1 MLTTLINSIPATDD
15 PVPVFPSVQIGFD
28 ERGDK
33 QHQILITEPEKPN
46 PVTGLFAV
54 MTYLDARGFIASRR
68 ITMKRLS
75 LHWNVPTLFVWC
87 HEVNGIR
94 GFRRNKINHLTTEN
108 GEIFLENEFW
118 ASIGI
123 DPDAVLKD
131 QVTPEHR
138 RFKRFLEPQI
148 QILVALARGSG
159 KMTRYQISAIVD
171 YVKTEMKDAGIEL
184 SSIEEKYLVNYIRLL
199 RPVREDFKKALE
211 ILLGGPFNHRLRLK
225 GGRKDNF
232 FYSALAVIDA
242 DQGIQD
248 SARQFIYELK
258 AHY

>member
-15 PVPVFPSVQIGFD
+15 PVPVFPSLQIGFE

-33 QHQILITEPEKPN
+33 QHQVLIAEPERPS
-46 PVTGLFAV
+46 PVTGLFALI
-54 MTYLDARGFIASRR
+54 TYLDARGFIASRR
-68 ITMKRLS
+68 TTMKRPS

-94 GFRRNKINHLTTEN
+94 
-108 GEIFLENEFW
+108 
-118 ASIGI
+118 
-123 DPDAVLKD
+123 
-131 QVTPEHR
+131 
-138 RFKRFLEPQI
+138 
-148 QILVALARGSG
+148 
-159 KMTRYQISAIVD
+159 
-171 YVKTEMKDAGIEL
+171 
-184 SSIEEKYLVNYIRLL
+184 LL
-199 RPVREDFKKALE
+199 RPVREDFKQALE

-248 SARQFIYELK
+248 SALQFIYELK
-258 AHY
+258 AHA